1 MKAALVAKVGSLFGG
16 GKLKVLETD
25 NSVLQNEIAIRDE
38 SIEMS
43 RVQIQRQQEEHKR
56 QLIKQ
61 QAKHHKEIL
70 DKDMVYQKETS
81 LLKSVISKAS
91 IWFPCFREMLRME
104 NFCLKAGFN
113 ER

>member
-56 QLIKQ
+56 QLIEQ